1 MSKTKLTA
9 GDQAKVVE
17 YISKFKTDILEATSR
32 LRQVWLQLYKNYRIF
47 KSGNKKDWQSKLW
60 IPKTFTVIEQIASR
74 TTAHNPKFNLKALQ
88 SSALQM
94 FTTNQDEIDEALAVK
109 RAVEE
114 GDMSITPLA
123 KMPEPKT
130 MSSRDILEAYL
141 LYVFTENQLKKKI
154 RLWDKGRLIYGTYH
168 IKLEPKILTETR
180 KKTRTTEE
188 GEEETEEAIFKNIL
202 PDVNI
207 VDVFDFLIHPDEQDV
222 DSAYGVIHKRD
233 NTSINELDDETYFN
247 LDLIDSSKPRPDMTP
262 EELEKRQTVQDAV
275 QKKVNKNRF
284 TVYEYWGKYSLT
296 GEPKDEKDYIITT
309 VNDCM
314 VVRFEENEVKDP
326 RGNAVKPFIAMH
338 DQPVPGEY
346 YAIGEAE
353 PIMSLQDEINNIRN
367 TRVDFNNSV
376 LYPEWLVRKGSGINP
391 FQLVHKP
398 NNIILADNLADIQ
411 PLPHSVVPQSGYQE
425 EEFINRDI
433 MDTTS
438 TTNFAQP
445 GATSAFTDTV
455 TGASMRQSEQNTRM
469 KLKIDYLDDAISEL
483 GRKILI
489 FAAHYIDDSIEI
501 PNEDDFVK
509 IYKDTFKK
517 IAEGFNPVVV
527 SGSMAADTPG
537 ERRNEALA
545 RGNISLQ
552 YAQAGVPVD
561 LKKEYL
567 NIMKEGFNVRDEESL
582 LGETSNNEQDMQS
595 EMLEQPGQPGLPPN
609 PQQVGLGQV

>member
-1 MSKTKLTA
+1 
-9 GDQAKVVE
+9 
-17 YISKFKTDILEATSR
+17 
-32 LRQVWLQLYKNYRIF
+32 
-47 KSGNKKDWQSKLW
+47 
-60 IPKTFTVIEQIASR
+60 
-74 TTAHNPKFNLKALQ
+74 
-88 SSALQM
+88 M

-109 RAVEE
+109 KAVEE
-114 GDMSITPLA
+114 GDRDITPLA

-154 RLWDKGRLIYGTYH
+154 RLWDKGRLIYGSYH

-247 LDLIDSSKPRPDMTP
+247 LDLIDSSKSRPDMTP

-275 QKKVNKNRF
+275 QAKVNKNRF

-309 VNDCM
+309 VNDCI

-326 RGNAVKPFIAMH
+326 RGNAIKPFVAMH

-353 PIMSLQDEINNIRN
+353 PIMSLQEEINNIRN

-398 NNIILADNLADIQ
+398 NNIILADNLNDIQ
-411 PLPHSVVPQSGYQE
+411 PLPHSIVPQSGYQE

-445 GATSAFTDTV
+445 GATSAFTDTA

-489 FAAHYIDDSIEI
+489 FAAHYIEDSIEI
-501 PNEDDFVK
+501 PNEDDFIK

-552 YAQAGVPVD
+552 YHGAGVPVD
-561 LKKEYL
+561 LTKEYL

-609 PQQVGLGQV
+609 LQPKTQPIGSGQV